1 MLCDVCGSEMVI
13 KVAKKGPNAGN
24 SFWGCSNFP
33 HCRKIVP
40 LEPLE
45 EKALSNSQSGNTHI
59 DNTYSE
65 FYASPISSDHEVYF
79 FNSMALSNASVIDI
93 AYDED
98 KYSNFINYSKFRV
111 DYKGERI
118 FFHDKQQSFYALI
131 LRLLN
136 RGKLTYISE
145 TSEIRLINRFHS
157 KLGDIEVSNL
167 KNYST
172 YKDIIFPNDSPL
184 ELSFLNHVIQPIFGE
199 NWASFVSSQVHLSS
213 LLTSDQFDYSS
224 QRVDFLVSYNQ
235 KHLVVEID
243 GDEHELHKDKDQLR
257 DEALEEA
264 GYDVLR
270 ISNTSLKE
278 SGFDS
283 IIETIEEILEID
295 DFDYVLPN
303 VNQKTELAIKI
314 IHQWMVAI
322 SKGLESGYLTFDDQI
337 KISGYSNIFS
347 IDDLNVMLDLA
358 IEELSIIV
366 KAFSKIYDVDMPF
379 QLKQTKNESS
389 QHVFHISFG
398 QNQNFKREAFIKDI
412 QSKGDFY
419 CQLNAFDQL
428 AELHPDEQSLK
439 VLLNYVYRFNEF
451 QEGQIEAIT
460 RLLKRKDS
468 VVLLPTGSGKSLIY
482 QLTSLVV
489 PGLTMI
495 IAPITSLMDDQ
506 VDNLLFK
513 GIDNAIAIYSEVD
526 KLTRDTKTKRLK
538 ANNISM
544 AYISPERL
552 QTRDFRNQIKALLV
566 QNSVFTVAIDEAHC
580 VSEWGHDFRTAY
592 LNIGRN
598 SREIFKK
605 NNMSPVIVALTG
617 TASTAVL
624 KDVKREIQI
633 TDYEAT
639 ITPKTFNRKELN
651 FSIYSASSDSKSTTL
666 NEIIKSALPTS
677 FRVSSQ
683 KFLLDTT
690 NDDHSG
696 IIFCPHVNGDFGV
709 LGVKQDIQKNLGMSV
724 NFYSGSAPK
733 GVSDFYWNKNK
744 KEIASEFKRNKT
756 KLLVATKAFGMGIDK
771 PNIRYTIHYGIP
783 GSIESYY
790 QEAGRAGR
798 DRSRSECIIVFSNEQ
813 DRINDKLL
821 NVNTSLEEIT
831 RYMDEIKRPEQDDI
845 SRMLFFHVRT
855 FSGVENELEGIRLLI
870 SRVYRDGD
878 EPEKSM
884 ITIASSKEKRNE
896 VEKSVHRLVLL
907 GVIKDY
913 SIDYSANEFDMMF
926 GYATK
931 EEIIN
936 NYLNYVK
943 GYNEGRVKQERLRF
957 EPFMEEE
964 IRVFVY
970 KASEILIKF
979 VYDTI
984 ERGRRRALNEMV
996 QLSKAAL
1003 KSKDPDS
1010 TIRNRIIRYFESTF
1024 SIEIDEM
1031 LENPKEM
1038 LKLATEIFEGKQLE
1052 SGESLGGIR
1061 SPKDAEE
1068 LRGQVSKYLESYP
1081 DHPGL
1086 LFLRSL
1092 SELYSIEYDLKT
1104 LTNDYLAGIK
1114 FSLEKYGKTE
1124 EDLLKFIQYYLV
1136 KAIERSDEVF
1146 EQIYTISITEVNENK
1161 LNDVIIH
1168 AESSKEAMRNLSL
1181 MLIIDHQN
1189 KKLFNMTKED

>member
-1 MLCDVCGSEMVI
+1 
-13 KVAKKGPNAGN
+13 
-24 SFWGCSNFP
+24 
-33 HCRKIVP
+33 
-40 LEPLE
+40 
-45 EKALSNSQSGNTHI
+45 
-59 DNTYSE
+59 
-65 FYASPISSDHEVYF
+65 
-79 FNSMALSNASVIDI
+79 
-93 AYDED
+93 
-98 KYSNFINYSKFRV
+98 
-111 DYKGERI
+111 
-118 FFHDKQQSFYALI
+118 
-131 LRLLN
+131 
-136 RGKLTYISE
+136 
-145 TSEIRLINRFHS
+145 
-157 KLGDIEVSNL
+157 
-167 KNYST
+167 
-172 YKDIIFPNDSPL
+172 
-184 ELSFLNHVIQPIFGE
+184 
-199 NWASFVSSQVHLSS
+199 
-213 LLTSDQFDYSS
+213 
-224 QRVDFLVSYNQ
+224 
-235 KHLVVEID
+235 
-243 GDEHELHKDKDQLR
+243 
-257 DEALEEA
+257 
-264 GYDVLR
+264 
-270 ISNTSLKE
+270 
-278 SGFDS
+278 
-283 IIETIEEILEID
+283 
-295 DFDYVLPN
+295 
-303 VNQKTELAIKI
+303 
-314 IHQWMVAI
+314 
-322 SKGLESGYLTFDDQI
+322 
-337 KISGYSNIFS
+337 
-347 IDDLNVMLDLA
+347 
-358 IEELSIIV
+358 
-366 KAFSKIYDVDMPF
+366 
-379 QLKQTKNESS
+379 
-389 QHVFHISFG
+389 
-398 QNQNFKREAFIKDI
+398 
-412 QSKGDFY
+412 
-419 CQLNAFDQL
+419 
-428 AELHPDEQSLK
+428 
-439 VLLNYVYRFNEF
+439 
-451 QEGQIEAIT
+451 
-460 RLLKRKDS
+460 
-468 VVLLPTGSGKSLIY
+468 
-482 QLTSLVV
+482 
-489 PGLTMI
+489 
-495 IAPITSLMDDQ
+495 
-506 VDNLLFK
+506 
-513 GIDNAIAIYSEVD
+513 
-526 KLTRDTKTKRLK
+526 
-538 ANNISM
+538 
-544 AYISPERL
+544 
-552 QTRDFRNQIKALLV
+552 
-566 QNSVFTVAIDEAHC
+566 
-580 VSEWGHDFRTAY
+580 
-592 LNIGRN
+592 
-598 SREIFKK
+598 
-605 NNMSPVIVALTG
+605 
-617 TASTAVL
+617 
-624 KDVKREIQI
+624 
-633 TDYEAT
+633 
-639 ITPKTFNRKELN
+639 
-651 FSIYSASSDSKSTTL
+651 
-666 NEIIKSALPTS
+666 
-677 FRVSSQ
+677 
-683 KFLLDTT
+683 
-690 NDDHSG
+690 
-696 IIFCPHVNGDFGV
+696 
-709 LGVKQDIQKNLGMSV
+709 
-724 NFYSGSAPK
+724 
-733 GVSDFYWNKNK
+733 
-744 KEIASEFKRNKT
+744 
-756 KLLVATKAFGMGIDK
+756 MGIDK

-798 DRSRSECIIVFSNEQ
+798 DRNQSECIIVFSNEQ